1 MSNPLLQTKP
11 SKAIALL
18 RIIAG
23 LPLVLFGIM
32 HLTGAAP
39 MQPLVEAAGLAFPE
53 LTAIVAPL
61 VQVLAGLLLL
71 IGAGA
76 RLGAVMGMIVSLGGL
91 ITNLKIP
98 NDQWPTPSEI
108 DPSIMV
114 MGTEPA
120 FLTPLAI
127 AIILFSAIVLKF
139 GAGDWSFDHKLGGQP
154 DPYEENTL

>member
-39 MQPLVEAAGLAFPE
+39 MQPLVEAAGLAFPA

-61 VQVLAGLLLL
+61 VQVLAGLMLL

-139 GAGDWSFDHKLGGQP
+139 GAGAWSVDHKLGGQP
-154 DPYEENTL
+154 DPNEENTL

>member
-39 MQPLVEAAGLAFPE
+39 MQPLVEAAGLAFPA

-139 GAGDWSFDHKLGGQP
+139 GAGAWSVDHKLGGQP
-154 DPYEENTL
+154 DPNEENTL